1 MKKYV
6 TWKLEILKISNYVLT
21 ASGESEKTDDLS
33 EWLGE
38 ENFN

>member
-6 TWKLEILKISNYVLT
+6 ILRLEIYKISKDIVT

-33 EWLGE
+33 EWGII
-38 ENFN
+38 FA